1 MSNDVLIAFGVF
13 QMVFLMLDL
22 FILTNTGRNIARKSE
37 YTWFYVLIITH
48 MVYLL
53 LNNVWT
59 MSEYDLIKLPRNVL
73 LVVCT
78 ISLWTVTACATA
90 FFMFTVEKLNIKH
103 LRRGAGRW
111 LSWLPAAFS
120 TLTIA
125 SSAWTG
131 QVFYLDERGSF
142 IHGPMYLPMMISVSL
157 YLLIIATVSF
167 INILRKKTSFL
178 RKANATM
185 LVSVLVII
193 AFVVVDGFLATASIL
208 PAAIFSVIVGIFITM
223 QVANI
228 NSDALTGMNNRR
240 KAEEYLSDR
249 IKNVSEKKPIYLY
262 MGDLNS
268 FKQINDTYGHA
279 VGDEALI
286 LCSQA
291 LKQTTDRYGG
301 FAARYGGDEFLISWQ
316 PDKDTDPDPDA
327 LIGDVN
333 ILLREL
339 SADKP
344 YKLMMTAGHVGCT
357 DPKEPLVSYIRQADA
372 LLYQRKSAAN
382 ILR

>member
-1 MSNDVLIAFGVF
+1 MNNDVLIAFSVF
-13 QMVFLMLDL
+13 QLVFLMLDI
-22 FILTNTGRNIARKSE
+22 FILTNTDRNIARKNE
-37 YTWFYVLIITH
+37 YTWFYVLIAAH
-48 MVYLL
+48 MAYLI
-53 LNNVWT
+53 LNNLWT
-59 MSEYDLIKLPRNVL
+59 LSEYNMVELPKGVL

-78 ISLWTVTACATA
+78 ASLWTVTVCATA

-103 LRRGAGRW
+103 LQSGAGRY
-111 LSWLPAAFS
+111 LSWLPEAFS
-120 TLTIA
+120 TLIIA
-125 SSAWTG
+125 TSAWTKL
-131 QVFYLDERGSF
+131 VFYLDENGSF
-142 IHGPMYLPMMISVSL
+142 IHGPMYLPTMISVSL

-178 RKANATM
+178 RKANAT
-185 LVSVLVII
+185 LLISVLVII
-193 AFVVVDGFLATASIL
+193 AFIVADGFLATASIL
-208 PAAIFSVIVGIFITM
+208 PAAVFSVIAGIFITM

-249 IKNVSEKKPIYLY
+249 IKNVSEKKPLYLY

-333 ILLREL
+333 ILLRDL

-344 YKLMMTAGHVGCT
+344 YKLMMTAGHVCCT

-372 LLYQRKSAAN
+372 LLYQRKSALN
-382 ILR
+382 INR